1 MSATP
6 TKVAPYE
13 DLVRSVKVCEREDIS
28 MDWNNISED
37 VRWWVGGNFDGDGCV
52 GLYKAT
58 NLAVVIGKAENAWHV
73 LDRLQELFGGSI
85 HLFHQETET
94 HQAAKNWKLIGRSAV
109 EFCKVMQKYT
119 LFKRPQLA
127 LAATH
132 PIDDLRIMIWKPV
145 MATDPR
151 TGAETMYPNMWDAA
165 QKLPRV
171 TVCAIVKCARGDK
184 HYNTCG
190 GFKWQKLE
198 NPVKRTEVRDRVKN
212 IAKGLKQ
219 LKKVEHEETDMEMP
233 LPFVAGLIDSDGT
246 MSVTKFGKVRVSL
259 CQKYPAMC
267 NALQRQFGGAVRRRV
282 TILETGSVRKE
293 KIIWNWYGNSKSPQ
307 ALKAI
312 YPFLIEK
319 KAQAVLLLQATH
331 ETALT
336 VSAQASALKGRQQFK
351 KLIPLLIES

>member
-1 MSATP
+1 M
-6 TKVAPYE
+6 
-13 DLVRSVKVCEREDIS
+13 
-28 MDWNNISED
+28 
-37 VRWWVGGNFDGDGCV
+37 RWWVGGNFDGDGCV

-267 NALQRQFGGAVRRRV
+267 NALQRQFGGKVWYVEEKMSKDGKKRQMAHYVWSANGNAGDILRTIRPYLLEKQGQADLILTADSFNAVDV
-282 TILETGSVRKE
+282 NAQV
-293 KIIWNWYGNSKSPQ
+293 SK
-307 ALKAI
+307 
-312 YPFLIEK
+312 
-319 KAQAVLLLQATH
+319 
-331 ETALT
+331 
-336 VSAQASALKGRQQFK
+336 LKGRQRK
-351 KLIPLLIES
+351 KAIPSTIEM